1 MFDDQG
7 RDENFEETLRSI
19 AREAGRSL
27 ERAID
32 RVDLDEIADAIG
44 VDPFQ
49 AREWMDSAGSWLR
62 THADSLG
69 DEVAERFAGSKQK
82 ASAGD
87 ALLRAFPHP
96 LDLPTEEQGLA
107 LAALASG
114 RWTVEPGSDVLSGT
128 GEGPPPDSPP
138 GVVREL
144 RVRDWI
150 TGGGEVT
157 LVGRDALSRWLA
169 VARRR

>member
-1 MFDDQG
+1 MFDDEG
-7 RDENFEETLRSI
+7 NDESFEETLRSI

-32 RVDLDEIADAIG
+32 RVDLDEVAEMMG

-49 AREWMDSAGSWLR
+49 AREWVESAGGWLR
-62 THADSLG
+62 AHAETVG
-69 DEVAERFAGSKQK
+69 DEVAQRFAGSRPKG
-82 ASAGD
+82 SGD
-87 ALLRAFPHP
+87 ALLGAAPHP

-114 RWTVEPGSDVLSGT
+114 RWAVEPGSDALWTT
-128 GEGPPPDSPP
+128 GEGPPPNAAP

-144 RVRDWI
+144 RSRDWI
-150 TGGGEVT
+150 TADGEVT